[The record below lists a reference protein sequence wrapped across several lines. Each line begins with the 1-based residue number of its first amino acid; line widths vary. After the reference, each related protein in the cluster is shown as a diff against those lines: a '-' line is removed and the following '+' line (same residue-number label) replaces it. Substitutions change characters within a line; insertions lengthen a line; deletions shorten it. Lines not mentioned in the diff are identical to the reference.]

1 MLIFIGA
8 VAHHIVDVA
17 VDVHLVKDSQIFED
31 ALEIFEIGLRLCFS
45 LIKSRKVGVLPVDYM
60 GGADDEIKGPLR
72 EIFPVPFSQMRL

>member
-31 ALEIFEIGLRLCFS
+31 ALEIFEIGLRLRFS

-60 GGADDEIKGPLR
+60 GGADDEIKGP
-72 EIFPVPFSQMRL
+72 F